1 MRGRLD
7 PEENGEHMNEQT
19 KPAPKKRAT
28 QHISVTI
35 DLLRTFPDLDVTKD
49 ADLHVALYRFGF
61 DAQKDTS
68 TGVMALS
75 PFTMLQNKNVRC
87 ADRPYMYRKTLIFA
101 GNMRPGF
108 KHSKIYNNI
117 DILDVG
123 MYSGLDAELVSDL
136 PYDLP
141 VAEKVNT
148 RKYTKKGDR
157 EEFISID
164 FTAEDEDRL
173 DSIFGEGG

>member
-1 MRGRLD
+1 
-7 PEENGEHMNEQT
+7 MNTTE
-19 KPAPKKRAT
+19 KKAPKRRAT

-49 ADLHVALYRFGF
+49 ADLHVALYRVGF
-61 DAQKDTS
+61 DALTDEK
-68 TGVMALS
+68 TGKVVSLREFSVLAG
-75 PFTMLQNKNVRC
+75 KNVRC
-87 ADRPYMYRKTLIFA
+87 ADKPYMYRQTIIFA

-108 KHSKIYNNI
+108 KHARIYNNI

-123 MYSGLDAELVSDL
+123 IYNGLEAKLVSDL

-141 VAEKVNT
+141 VTDKVNT

-157 EEFISID
+157 EEIVRID
-164 FTAEDEDRL
+164 FTPEDEDRL
-173 DSIFGEGG
+173 GNIFGEGN

>member
-1 MRGRLD
+1 
-7 PEENGEHMNEQT
+7 MNEQT

-49 ADLHVALYRFGF
+49 ADLHVALYRVGF
-61 DAQKDTS
+61 DAQKDEA
-68 TGVMALS
+68 TGLIALS
-75 PFTMLQNKNVRC
+75 PFTMLPNKNVRC
-87 ADRPYMYRKTLIFA
+87 ADKPYMYRKTLIFA

-108 KHSKIYNNI
+108 KQSKIYNNI

-141 VAEKVNT
+141 VTEKVNT
-148 RKYTKKGDR
+148 RKYTKKGERD
-157 EEFISID
+157 EFVRID
-164 FTAEDEDRL
+164 FTPEDEGRL
-173 DSIFGEGG
+173 YGIFGEGD